1 MNLPMTDQP
10 NRRAR
15 QLVTDLEQIQQDL
28 SQKDFCWLNV
38 VDLTDYKVFHMVN
51 ETDGRA
57 TISVTCSPN
66 LVSVA
71 FWDTRNGYMFKTK
84 TRNPLTVMIAEEP
97 ICPEDWEQ
105 NLFSH
110 SNNGPEQEGY
120 YWDWTGY
127 SMALTELIEEW
138 FRGDKLSTD
147 LIAINALRS
156 SIREVKKI
164 IGVAPSLADVV
175 SLNNS
180 WRNKWHPLP
189 ELVPVDDYLIWHRP
203 FLRAL
208 AVIHQLSTIVQNN
221 MSEQS

>member
-28 SQKDFCWLNV
+28 SQKDFYWLNV

-71 FWDTRNGYMFKTK
+71 FWDTSNGYIFKTK

-120 YWDWTGY
+120 YWDWTNY
-127 SMALTELIEEW
+127 SAAV
-138 FRGDKLSTD
+138 TD
-147 LIAINALRS
+147 LRDKWHANREKFSDPITRNALQS
-156 SIREVKKI
+156 AVCEADKI
-164 IGVAPSLADVV
+164 LDLAPSLADVV

-180 WRNKWHPLP
+180 WQDKWHPLP

-208 AVIHQLSTIVQNN
+208 AVIYQLSTNPPA
-221 MSEQS
+221 